1 MKYKHTKKLFNKC
14 IFKDLSR
21 KLEAGWPLTASKWPN
36 IISDKRI
43 EILTLINLCLD
54 IYKGILVLNPYIS
67 TIPGWPLTASSS
79 LQVAK
84 YLPIFRYNKGIL
96 VLNPY
101 KSTVPGWPLTASSSL
116 QVAKYYF

>member
-1 MKYKHTKKLFNKC
+1 MSEIIETQTQKNLKR
-14 IFKDLSR
+14 IFKNFSR
-21 KLEAGWPLTASKWPN
+21 KLEAGWPN

-54 IYKGILVLNPYIS
+54 IYKGKLVLNPYIT

-84 YLPIFRYNKGIL
+84 Y
-96 VLNPY
+96 
-101 KSTVPGWPLTASSSL
+101 
-116 QVAKYYF
+116 YF